1 MTKSLVIIPTY
12 TEAEN
17 IAQMVQAV
25 MALPEELHLLVID
38 DNSADGTALIV
49 ENLIPQYS
57 NRLFLTKREGKLGL
71 GTAYIIGFKYALA
84 NGYNYIL
91 EMDAD
96 FSHDP
101 ADLSRLLHTCKHHA
115 DVVIGSRYIKGGK
128 VENWPSNRIF
138 ISKGASIYVRLITQM
153 PVHDTTA
160 GFVCYNR
167 KVLESI
173 DLDKI
178 TFIGYAFQIEMKFA
192 AWRCGFK
199 LREIPITFKDR
210 EKGTS
215 KMSKGIVKEAVL
227 GVLKMKWNSLF
238 RKYSKN
244 LRA

>member
-1 MTKSLVIIPTY
+1 MTKALVIIPTY
-12 TEAEN
+12 NEVEN
-17 IAQMVQAV
+17 IADMVHAV
-25 MALPEELHLLVID
+25 MALPDGLHMLVID
-38 DNSADGTALIV
+38 DNSADGTAQIV
-49 ENLIPQYS
+49 ENLKIQYS
-57 NRLFLTKREGKLGL
+57 DRLFLIKRSGKLGL
-71 GTAYIIGFKYALA
+71 GTAYIMGFKYALEK
-84 NGYNYIL
+84 NYDHIL

-101 ADLSRLLHTCKHHA
+101 ADLSRLLHTCRHHA
-115 DVVIGSRYIKGGK
+115 DVAIGSRYVKGGK

-167 KVLESI
+167 NVLESI

-192 AWRCGFK
+192 AWRCGYK

-210 EKGTS
+210 EKGAS
-215 KMSKGIVKEAVL
+215 KMSKGIVREAVL
-227 GVLKMKWNSLF
+227 GVLKIKWNSFF
-238 RKYSKN
+238 RNYKKN
-244 LRA
+244 QK